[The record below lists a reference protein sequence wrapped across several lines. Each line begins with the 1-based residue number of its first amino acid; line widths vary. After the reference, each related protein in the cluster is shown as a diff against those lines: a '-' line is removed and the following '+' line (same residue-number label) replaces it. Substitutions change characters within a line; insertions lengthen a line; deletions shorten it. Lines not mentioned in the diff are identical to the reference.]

1 MMMMMMGNFSIGL
14 GRAVGRSLSPD
25 YGLDPSW
32 NAIKRD
38 IIAAESIEAAQENRR
53 SKKNPASAASSK
65 SKAKAK
71 ADPAV
76 SSMEDCKG
84 GKTSSPVDD
93 GVVICF
99 LSASIVLADK
109 LSRIHCC

>member
-65 SKAKAK
+65 AKAK